1 MNKPKLKNKMEK
13 KQEIRTVKVK
23 GMNLVI
29 AGVITIA
36 VMKVI
41 DMCIKLGGM
50 AMVVKAL
57 KKFGIDIL
65 ATEEEKQ

>member
-1 MNKPKLKNKMEK
+1 MEK

-50 AMVVKAL
+50 AMVVKSL
-57 KKFGIDIL
+57 KKFGIDVL

>member
-50 AMVVKAL
+50 AMVIKAL
-57 KKFGIDIL
+57 KKFGIDVL